1 MPTYDY
7 LCQECQKEFEVFQRM
22 SDDPLN
28 TCPSCGGT
36 VQRRITGGTGL
47 IFKGAGF
54 YLTDY
59 KGNGNDAATDSGTA
73 NGSANGTGTAN
84 GDTPKKDTPGSTGSS
99 TAGSGDSSAD

>member
-7 LCQECQKEFEVFQRM
+7 LCHDCQKEFEVFQRM

-47 IFKGAGF
+47 IFKGSGF

-59 KGNGNDAATDSGTA
+59 KGSGSGNGNGAATANGTA
-73 NGSANGTGTAN
+73 NGNGTAT
-84 GDTPKKDTPGSTGSS
+84 GDTPKNDTPGSTG
-99 TAGSGDSSAD
+99 TAAAGSGDASTD